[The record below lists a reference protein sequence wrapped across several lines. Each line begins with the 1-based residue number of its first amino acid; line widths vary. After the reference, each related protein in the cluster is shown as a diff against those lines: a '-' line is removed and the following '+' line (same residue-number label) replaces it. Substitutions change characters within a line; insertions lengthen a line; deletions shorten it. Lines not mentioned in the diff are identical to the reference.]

1 MELMPTLRF
10 GLLNGWLALA
20 LLSLT
25 DGVLFLVFPREV
37 VTRLFDRS
45 GWSRKQV
52 VFTVIGKLCALICI
66 FLLIFT
72 PLKIGTAMFAVGAVV
87 VALGLVGLVK
97 ALLDFRHTPL
107 GQPVERGIYRISRH
121 PQIVTSSVVILGGC
135 LAVGSWLAVILLL
148 AARMLSHFGILG
160 EEEVCLKQYGD
171 SYRAYMDRV
180 PRYFVF
186 F

>member
-1 MELMPTLRF
+1 MEFIPTLRF

-25 DGVLFLVFPREV
+25 DGVLFLIFPREV

-52 VFTVIGKLCALICI
+52 IFTVIGKLCALGCI

-72 PLKIGTAMFAVGAVV
+72 PLKIGTAVFVVGAVV
-87 VALGLVGLVK
+87 VVLGLAGLVK

-107 GQPVERGIYRISRH
+107 DQPVERGIYRISRH
-121 PQIVTSSVVILGGC
+121 PQIVMSSVVILGGC
-135 LAVGSWLAVILLL
+135 IAVGSWLAMILLL
-148 AARMLSHFGILG
+148 AARVFSHFGILG
-160 EEEVCLKQYGD
+160 EEEVCLRQYGD